1 MGFRC
6 HADTNRDADFRFDPV
21 MEHPK
26 AREKMPKL
34 SAVAGGADCGYFKPA
49 RMRANIFDVQ

>member
-6 HADTNRDADFRFDPV
+6 HADTNRDADFWSDPV
-21 MEHPK
+21 MGHSK

-34 SAVAGGADCGYFKPA
+34 SAVAGGADCEYLKPA